1 MFFKFSLF
9 KVEGDSMSP
18 CIPNN
23 SYVCIKSTKTYNIK
37 SFFVLNHPHYGK
49 LIKKLVRIDSKNMFW
64 FKGECAQSISMNEI
78 GPIKK
83 DQVIGKVI
91 LLISKKSFKLYT

>member
-1 MFFKFSLF
+1 VFFKFSLF

-18 CIPNN
+18 SIPR
-23 SYVCIKSTKTYNIK
+23 SSFVVIKSTEMLKIQN
-37 SFFVLNHPHYGK
+37 FFVFNHSHYGK
-49 LIKKLVRIDSKNMFW
+49 LIKKLVRIDSKNMLW
-64 FKGECAQSISMNEI
+64 FEGEFKQSISVNDI

-91 LLISKKSFKLYT
+91 LSVSKKSFKFYF